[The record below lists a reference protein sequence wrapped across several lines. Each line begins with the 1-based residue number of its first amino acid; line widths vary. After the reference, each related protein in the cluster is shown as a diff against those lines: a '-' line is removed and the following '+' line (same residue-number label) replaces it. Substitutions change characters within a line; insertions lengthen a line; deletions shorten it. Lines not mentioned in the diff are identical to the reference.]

1 VKLNMM
7 ILGLA
12 AAAVLA
18 GCAED
23 DPLLPGKREG
33 IREVLGTDLAAKPV
47 SQVPGSGAPN
57 VAEALRL
64 PPMVTNADWA
74 QRIGS
79 PGSRPSHPALS
90 VAPGLIWST
99 PIGAGDGARARVTA
113 DPVVAGG
120 RIFAMGANGQVTA
133 VSTGGGTLWSRSLV
147 PANDSPNDGSGGGI
161 AYGDG
166 KLFVSSGFGR
176 IHALDPATGAEIWN
190 QELRATGTASPAV
203 KGKLVYIVAGDDV
216 AWALDTDTGRIA
228 WRLEATPNVNN
239 IHGGPA
245 PAVSDKYAVF
255 AFGSGEVQGAFRQGG
270 LRLWDAQIAGRRDGL
285 AQSSI
290 DDITGDPVIRGERL
304 YVGNQSGRMVALRL
318 ANGARIWTA
327 NEGPLGP
334 VWAMDEAIFL
344 VSDRNELVRLRASDG
359 SRVWGAKLPFFTNDR
374 PRRQAEVFAHH
385 GPVLAGGQLVVA
397 SNDGF
402 LRFFDPV
409 SGALRRQVEVPGGA
423 TTNPVVAGG
432 TLYVVSTKG
441 TLHAFR

>member
-1 VKLNMM
+1 VKLNTM
-7 ILGLA
+7 IWGLA
-12 AAAVLA
+12 AVTVLS
-18 GCAED
+18 GCAAD
-23 DPLLPGKREG
+23 DPLLTGEREG
-33 IREVLGTDLAAKPV
+33 IREVLSSDLAAPEV

-57 VAEALRL
+57 VAEELRL
-64 PPMVTNADWA
+64 PAVATNADWP

-79 PGSRPSHPALS
+79 PGTRPAHPALS
-90 VAPGLIWST
+90 SAPGLIWSAS
-99 PIGAGDGARARVTA
+99 IGEGDGARSRITA

-120 RIFAMGANGQVTA
+120 RVFAMDANAQVTA
-133 VSTGGGTLWSRSLV
+133 VSTSGATLWTRSLV
-147 PANDSPNDGSGGGI
+147 PANDSPKDGSGGGI
-161 AYGDG
+161 AFGDG

-176 IHALDPATGAEIWN
+176 IHALDPATGAEIWM
-190 QELRATGTASPAV
+190 QELRATGAASPAV
-203 KGKLVYIVAGDDV
+203 NGKLVYIVAGSEA

-228 WRLEATPNVNN
+228 WRLTATPDVNN

-270 LRLWDAQIAGRRDGL
+270 LRLWDAQIAGRREGL

-290 DDITGDPVIRGERL
+290 ADITGDPVIRGDRL
-304 YVGNQSGRMVALRL
+304 YVGNHSGRMVALRL

-327 NEGPLGP
+327 NEGPLSP
-334 VWAMDEAIFL
+334 VWATDEAVFL
-344 VSDRNELVRLRASDG
+344 VSDRNELVRLRAEDG
-359 SRVWGAKLPFFTNDR
+359 SRVWGAKLPFFTKDR

-409 SGALRRQVEVPGGA
+409 SGTLRRQIEVPGGA